1 MNRRSIAQRQRRER
15 ERQERELQEFS
26 NRRQDSES
34 AQQITP
40 ARSSINQGLH
50 HEAHMAARYASPPTT
65 GNGVATPVR
74 PSVPALP
81 VQHDQGK
88 LILAYN
94 VAFFNLVCPAS
105 QPPAENI
112 QSLLLRRIERRPQLP
127 TPPPTNM
134 IGMTLFF
141 SIYILVIVSL

>member
-26 NRRQDSES
+26 NCKQDSES

-40 ARSSINQGLH
+40 ARSSVNQGLH

-74 PSVPALP
+74 PSMPAFP

-94 VAFFNLVCPAS
+94 VAFFNLVHQEKPNFLMALIRS
-105 QPPAENI
+105 
-112 QSLLLRRIERRPQLP
+112 
-127 TPPPTNM
+127 
-134 IGMTLFF
+134 
-141 SIYILVIVSL
+141 Y